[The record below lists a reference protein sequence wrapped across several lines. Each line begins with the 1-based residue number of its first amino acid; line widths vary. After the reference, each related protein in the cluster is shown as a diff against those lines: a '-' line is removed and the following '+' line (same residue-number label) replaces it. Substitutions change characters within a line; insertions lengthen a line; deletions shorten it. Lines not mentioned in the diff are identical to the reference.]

1 MKELTSI
8 QQSHV
13 AAGNNIVRDLV
24 AAGTS
29 GALAGGGSGATFG
42 FFGAGAMG
50 ALAGGIIGGGIGAIA
65 GMVSYALH

>member
-42 FFGAGAMG
+42 FFGVTVHSTPSSSPNSRA
-50 ALAGGIIGGGIGAIA
+50 II
-65 GMVSYALH
+65 